1 MCACKYVYYL
11 CETEDGKGYLGR
23 RKKSGENKPEVMG
36 KRVEQLRLDWMKEGK
51 KLGEAEEEI
60 R

>member
-1 MCACKYVYYL
+1 MYYL

-23 RKKSGENKPEVMG
+23 KKEGENKPEVMG
-36 KRVEQLRLDWMKEGK
+36 KRVEQLGLDWMKEGK

>member
-1 MCACKYVYYL
+1 MLVNMCITCVKPKM
-11 CETEDGKGYLGR
+11 EKGILEE